1 MTTTNP
7 VELDRLF
14 EEALNAGD
22 LDRLAALYE
31 PDAALM
37 PTPGT
42 VVNGTTAI
50 REALARFVAMKPKI
64 VTSGRL
70 VARTGDIALLANDW
84 TLDVTGPDG
93 KLKYVNPAAERML
106 GYHAA
111 ELVDHESTEKLLA
124 VGEENRLVSEV
135 RR

>member
-22 LDRLAALYE
+22 LDRLVALYE

-42 VVNGTTAI
+42 VVNGTAAI

-64 VTSGRL
+64 ATSGRL

-84 TLDVTGPDG
+84 TLDATGPDG
-93 KLKYVNPAAERML
+93 KPARMTGSAVEIARRQADGGWL
-106 GYHAA
+106 FAMDMPFGTQAA
-111 ELVDHESTEKLLA
+111 P
-124 VGEENRLVSEV
+124 
-135 RR
+135 

>member
-70 VARTGDIALLANDW
+70 VAGTGDVALLANDW
-84 TLDVTGPDG
+84 TLDATGPDG
-93 KLKYVNPAAERML
+93 KPARMTGSAVEIARRQPDGGWL
-106 GYHAA
+106 FVMDMPFGTQAA
-111 ELVDHESTEKLLA
+111 A
-124 VGEENRLVSEV
+124 
-135 RR
+135 